1 MDVLTPSK
9 ELSHFGLELSL
20 PLFITLFWCEQP
32 PFAFHREHASAII
45 NSRFSSTFRGALFAH
60 GLKELAANVGQTAN
74 PGDLIKFLV
83 HLITIGLKIMPITG

>member
-32 PFAFHREHASAII
+32 PFAFHRELKQKATFGPIKGLEPIFTGAAEDEQNII
-45 NSRFSSTFRGALFAH
+45 ENIHL
-60 GLKELAANVGQTAN
+60 V
-74 PGDLIKFLV
+74 FLC
-83 HLITIGLKIMPITG
+83 H